1 MIPKIA
7 SLVVSTLSLVPW
19 NEVHADEG
27 GASFWVPGQYAAN
40 LAATPPSPGGA
51 IPLTLYYYSGRAPDS
66 ASSASGAAVAPGTRS
81 QTWQLSATPTY
92 APEAKVLGGQLAL
105 MLSVGVGSN
114 ATQLDQVAP
123 SGPESQSVWG
133 LTDLAPAAT
142 LGWQSGADSWMVYVT
157 GNVPV
162 GSYDSQRLS
171 NVGIGHAAVDAGGVY
186 TYDSLTSGRSASAAA
201 GITYNYTNPDTNYRS
216 GIDSHLGW
224 SAMLPLS
231 ETVRAGFSGY
241 VYYQLTADS
250 GTGDPCGAC
259 KSRVAGIGPQLN
271 YAFIVGGQ
279 PWSANLR
286 GYYEFWARN
295 RLEGLAL
302 FANVTIPIGGVPG
315 NGVAGQ

>member
-1 MIPKIA
+1 M
-7 SLVVSTLSLVPW
+7 
-19 NEVHADEG
+19 
-27 GASFWVPGQYAAN
+27 
-40 LAATPPSPGGA
+40 
-51 IPLTLYYYSGRAPDS
+51 
-66 ASSASGAAVAPGTRS
+66 
-81 QTWQLSATPTY
+81 
-92 APEAKVLGGQLAL
+92 LGGQLAL

-123 SGPESQSVWG
+123 SGPESQTVWG

-186 TYDSLTSGRSASAAA
+186 TYDSLTSGRSASAAV

-231 ETVRAGFSGY
+231 ETVRAGLSGY

-250 GTGDPCGAC
+250 GTGDHCGAC

-295 RLEGLAL
+295 RLEGFAL
-302 FANVTIPIGGVPG
+302 FATVTIPIGGVPG
-315 NGVAGQ
+315 NSVAGQ